1 MGTSGSRV
9 TGVGRGVGGD
19 TPQVRPSA
27 AQPGVAQLSTA
38 QPSALISLPDLN
50 ADLGLGGVVAD
61 GSAERFLNRDGS
73 FNVRRQ
79 HIGLQGVNLYG
90 ELLTVGWGRFF
101 VLMGVAYLSLNAA
114 FAAVYSV
121 LGPSALS
128 EMPSAGL
135 ERFLACFFFSVQTF
149 GTIGFGHIYPRTTA
163 ANLVVTVEAFV
174 GLLGVA
180 LATGILFAR
189 FSRPSHRVL
198 FSQVAVIAP
207 FQGGTAL
214 MFRVTNGHR
223 TQLIDL
229 SAEVTF
235 SHFEDLA
242 LHPVPGLDSTS
253 AQRPTSAQGQRVRR
267 FYPLAL
273 ERSRV
278 TFFPTS
284 WTVVHPITSSSPLWK
299 QTLATLAAD
308 DAELLVVLRATD
320 DASQGQI
327 HARSS
332 YKASELVWNARF
344 QPIHSKDSA
353 GHLRVDVARLSYVEA
368 VPVMSTVQPRQDEH
382 HISEPV

>member
-1 MGTSGSRV
+1 MTGTE
-9 TGVGRGVGGD
+9 RGTEIE
-19 TPQVRPSA
+19 TPQTRSSA
-27 AQPGVAQLSTA
+27 AQPTAA
-38 QPSALISLPDLN
+38 QPGAAQPNAPISLPDLN

-90 ELLTVGWGRFF
+90 ELLTVSWRRFF
-101 VLMGVAYLSLNAA
+101 VLMAVAYLGLNAA
-114 FAAVYSV
+114 FAALYSA

-149 GTIGFGHIYPRTTA
+149 GTIGFGHVYPRTTS
-163 ANLVVTVEAFV
+163 ANLVVTAEAFV

-198 FSQVAVIAP
+198 FSEVAVIAP
-207 FQGGTAL
+207 YQGGAAL

-242 LHPVPGLDSTS
+242 LHPVPGLRPSS
-253 AQRPTSAQGQRVRR
+253 AQSLISAQSQRVRR

-284 WTVVHPITSSSPLWK
+284 WTVVHPINASSPLWK
-299 QTLATLAAD
+299 QSLSTLAAD

-332 YKASELVWNARF
+332 YKATEIVWNARF

-353 GHLRVDVARLSYVEA
+353 GHLRVDVARLSHVEA
-368 VPVMSTVQPRQDEH
+368 APMALTVTPEPDRQH
-382 HISEPV
+382 SSEPV

>member
-1 MGTSGSRV
+1 M

-19 TPQVRPSA
+19 TPQVRPNA
-27 AQPGVAQLSTA
+27 A

-163 ANLVVTVEAFV
+163 ANLVVTAEAFV

-299 QTLATLAAD
+299 QTLVTLAAD

-353 GHLRVDVARLSYVEA
+353 GHLRVDVARLSHVEA
-368 VPVMSTVQPRQDEH
+368 VPVTPTVQPRQDEH

>member
-1 MGTSGSRV
+1 M
-9 TGVGRGVGGD
+9 TGAERRAGNGAQQTR
-19 TPQVRPSA
+19 SSS
-27 AQPGVAQLSTA
+27 AQPNA
-38 QPSALISLPDLN
+38 PISLPDLN

-90 ELLTVGWGRFF
+90 ELLTVGWSRFF
-101 VLMGVAYLSLNAA
+101 VLMGVAYLGLNAA
-114 FAAVYSV
+114 FAAVYSA
-121 LGPSALS
+121 LGASALS

-149 GTIGFGHIYPRTTA
+149 GTIGFGHVYPRTTA
-163 ANLVVTVEAFV
+163 ANMVVTAEAFV

-207 FQGGTAL
+207 FQDGMAL

-229 SAEVTF
+229 SAEVTL

-242 LHPVPGLDSTS
+242 LHPVPGLALSSD
-253 AQRPTSAQGQRVRR
+253 PTRRVRR

-299 QTLATLAAD
+299 QTLGTLAAD

-332 YKASELVWNARF
+332 YKASEIVWNARF

-353 GHLRVDVARLSYVEA
+353 GHLRVDVARLSHVEA
-368 VPVMSTVQPRQDEH
+368 VPVIQAVKPEQGEQ

>member
-1 MGTSGSRV
+1 M

-27 AQPGVAQLSTA
+27 AQSSAA

-114 FAAVYSV
+114 FATIYSA
-121 LGPSALS
+121 LGSSALS

-163 ANLVVTVEAFV
+163 ANLVVTAEAFV

-253 AQRPTSAQGQRVRR
+253 AQRPISAQGQRVRR

-284 WTVVHPITSSSPLWK
+284 WTVVHPIISSSPLWK

-353 GHLRVDVARLSYVEA
+353 GHLRVDVARLSHVEA
-368 VPVMSTVQPRQDEH
+368 VPVTPTVQPRQDDH

>member
-1 MGTSGSRV
+1 M

-27 AQPGVAQLSTA
+27 AQSSAA
-38 QPSALISLPDLN
+38 QPSALINLPDLN

-163 ANLVVTVEAFV
+163 ANLVVTAEAFV

-353 GHLRVDVARLSYVEA
+353 GHLRVDVARLSHVEA
-368 VPVMSTVQPRQDEH
+368 VPVTPTVQPRQDEH

>member
-1 MGTSGSRV
+1 MTGAERRTGSGAQQSRS
-9 TGVGRGVGGD
+9 
-19 TPQVRPSA
+19 SA
-27 AQPGVAQLSTA
+27 AQPNA
-38 QPSALISLPDLN
+38 PISLPDLN

-101 VLMGVAYLSLNAA
+101 VLMGVAYLGLNAA
-114 FAAVYSV
+114 FAAVYSA
-121 LGPSALS
+121 LGSSALS
-128 EMPSAGL
+128 EMPRAGL

-149 GTIGFGHIYPRTTA
+149 GTIGFGHVYPRTTA
-163 ANLVVTVEAFV
+163 ANLVVTAEAFV

-207 FQGGTAL
+207 FQGGLAL

-229 SAEVTF
+229 SAEVTL
-235 SHFEDLA
+235 SRFEDLA
-242 LHPVPGLDSTS
+242 LHPVPGLDPSS
-253 AQRPTSAQGQRVRR
+253 VQSLTSAQGQRVRR

-284 WTVVHPITSSSPLWK
+284 WTVVHPIDASSPLWK
-299 QTLATLAAD
+299 QTSETLAID

-353 GHLRVDVARLSYVEA
+353 GHLRVDVARLSHVEA
-368 VPVMSTVQPRQDEH
+368 VPVMPTVQLRQDEH

>member
-1 MGTSGSRV
+1 M

-27 AQPGVAQLSTA
+27 AQSSAA

-114 FAAVYSV
+114 FATIYSA
-121 LGPSALS
+121 LGSSALS

-163 ANLVVTVEAFV
+163 ANLVVTAEAFV

-253 AQRPTSAQGQRVRR
+253 AQRPISAQGQRVRR

-284 WTVVHPITSSSPLWK
+284 WTVVHPIISSSPLWK

-353 GHLRVDVARLSYVEA
+353 GHLRVDVARLSHVEA
-368 VPVMSTVQPRQDEH
+368 VPVTPTVQPRQDEH

>member
-1 MGTSGSRV
+1 MTGAERRTGSGADQ
-9 TGVGRGVGGD
+9 GRSVAVQPGAA
-19 TPQVRPSA
+19 QSSA
-27 AQPGVAQLSTA
+27 AQPNA
-38 QPSALISLPDLN
+38 PISLPDLN

-101 VLMGVAYLSLNAA
+101 VLMGVAYLGLNAV
-114 FAAVYSV
+114 FAAVYSA
-121 LGPSALS
+121 LGSSALS
-128 EMPSAGL
+128 EMPGAGL

-149 GTIGFGHIYPRTTA
+149 GTIGFGHVYPRTTA
-163 ANLVVTVEAFV
+163 ANLVVTAEAFV

-229 SAEVTF
+229 SAEVTL
-235 SHFEDLA
+235 SRFEDLA
-242 LHPVPGLDSTS
+242 LHPVSGQNPI
-253 AQRPTSAQGQRVRR
+253 SAQGQRVRR
-267 FYPLAL
+267 FYPLTL

-284 WTVVHPITSSSPLWK
+284 WTVVHPVNASSPLWK
-299 QTLATLAAD
+299 QTSETLAAD

-332 YKASELVWNARF
+332 YKVSEIIWNARF
-344 QPIHSKDSA
+344 QPIHSKDPA
-353 GHLRVDVARLSYVEA
+353 GHLRVDVARLSHVEA
-368 VPVMSTVQPRQDEH
+368 VPVTPGEPPRQDEQ
-382 HISEPV
+382 HIFEPV

>member
-1 MGTSGSRV
+1 MTR
-9 TGVGRGVGGD
+9 VGRALPGGLPAEREEA
-19 TPQVRPSA
+19 TPQNVVPA
-27 AQPGVAQLSTA
+27 P
-38 QPSALISLPDLN
+38 PPDLN
-50 ADLGLGGVVAD
+50 SDLGLGGAVAE

-79 HIGLQGVNLYG
+79 HIGLQSVNLYG
-90 ELLTVGWGRFF
+90 ELLTVSWGRFF
-101 VLMGVAYLSLNAA
+101 LLMGVAYMSLNAL
-114 FAAVYSV
+114 FAGLYSA
-121 LGPSALS
+121 LGPGALS
-128 EMPSAGL
+128 EMPSGGID
-135 ERFLACFFFSVQTF
+135 RFLACFFFSVQTF
-149 GTIGFGHIYPRTTA
+149 GTIGFGHVYPKSIA
-163 ANLVVTVEAFV
+163 ADWVVTAEAFV

-198 FSQVAVIAP
+198 FSEVAVVAP
-207 FQGGTAL
+207 YQGGQAL

-235 SHFEDLA
+235 SHYEDAGLA
-242 LHPVPGLDSTS
+242 G
-253 AQRPTSAQGQRVRR
+253 RVRR

-284 WTVVHPITSSSPLWK
+284 WTVVHPIVPGSPLWK
-299 QTLATLAAD
+299 QSLDALATD
-308 DAELLVVLRATD
+308 DAEVLVVLRATD
-320 DASQGQI
+320 DASQQHL

-332 YKASELVWNARF
+332 YKAAELVWNARF

-353 GHLRVDVARLSYVEA
+353 GHLRVDVARLSNIEPA
-368 VPVMSTVQPRQDEH
+368 PVDAKVTESVKDSGT
-382 HISEPV
+382 ISEPV

>member
-1 MGTSGSRV
+1 MTR
-9 TGVGRGVGGD
+9 VGRALPGGLPVQREDGHAPSGGVQA
-19 TPQVRPSA
+19 P
-27 AQPGVAQLSTA
+27 
-38 QPSALISLPDLN
+38 PDLN
-50 ADLGLGGVVAD
+50 ADLGLGGAVAE

-79 HIGLQGVNLYG
+79 HIGLQSVNLYG
-90 ELLTVGWGRFF
+90 ELLTVSWGRFF
-101 VLMGVAYLSLNAA
+101 VLMGLAYMCLNAI
-114 FAAVYSV
+114 FAGLYSA
-121 LGPSALS
+121 LGPGALS
-128 EMPSAGL
+128 EMPSSGVD
-135 ERFLACFFFSVQTF
+135 RFLACFFFSVQTF
-149 GTIGFGHIYPRTTA
+149 GTIGFGHVYPKSIA
-163 ANLVVTVEAFV
+163 ADWVVTAEAFV

-198 FSQVAVIAP
+198 FSEVAVVAP
-207 FQGGTAL
+207 YQGGQAL

-235 SHFEDLA
+235 SHYEDA
-242 LHPVPGLDSTS
+242 GQGVPAAG
-253 AQRPTSAQGQRVRR
+253 RVRR
-267 FYPLAL
+267 FYPLTL

-284 WTVVHPITSSSPLWK
+284 WTVVHPIVPGSPLWK
-299 QTLATLAAD
+299 QSLDTLAAD

-320 DASQGQI
+320 DASQQHL

-353 GHLRVDVARLSYVEA
+353 GHLRVDVARLSSIEEVPI
-368 VPVMSTVQPRQDEH
+368 VPVAPVSGRDSST
-382 HISEPV
+382 ISEPI

>member
-1 MGTSGSRV
+1 M

-27 AQPGVAQLSTA
+27 AQSGVAQ
-38 QPSALISLPDLN
+38 PNALINLPDLN

-163 ANLVVTVEAFV
+163 ANLVVTAEAFV

-299 QTLATLAAD
+299 QTLVTLAAD

-353 GHLRVDVARLSYVEA
+353 GHLRVDVARLSHVEA
-368 VPVMSTVQPRQDEH
+368 VPVTPTVQPRQDEH